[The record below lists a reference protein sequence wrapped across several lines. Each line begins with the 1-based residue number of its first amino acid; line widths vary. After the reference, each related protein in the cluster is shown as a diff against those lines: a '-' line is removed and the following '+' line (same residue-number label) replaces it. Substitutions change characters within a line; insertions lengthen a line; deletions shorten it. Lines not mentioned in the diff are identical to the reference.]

1 MDTWKIANP
10 LKVACI
16 GAGLQGMGHINA
28 YLALPTAELVAVA
41 DVREDYVRQLA
52 EERGIPHWYTDFHQ
66 MLREHPEIQA
76 VSVVTPDH
84 LHLEPTL
91 AALEAGKHVLLE
103 KPMAQKVEEAEQM
116 VQKAEE
122 KGLQLM
128 VNFSHRCQL
137 PSVAIYERAARGEFG
152 EPRYAHARLNNT
164 LFVPMKMLSWAR
176 HTELPHWLF
185 THEVDRVRWI
195 FGREATRVYAVSNE
209 GVLKAKGLPVQDLY
223 HATVE
228 FEGGAIAT
236 FESLWFLPET
246 MPSVAQCY
254 THFAF
259 SEAWVVIDHTQPV
272 VQVATPDKF
281 TTPGFLAGTMRGKP
295 WGTVYDAVA
304 QFVED
309 ILAGRPTVVSARD
322 GLQVTRI
329 VNAILESA
337 RHREPVDLSP

>member
-1 MDTWKIANP
+1 MNGWKIEKP

-16 GAGLQGMGHINA
+16 GAGLQGMGHINS
-28 YLALPTAELVAVA
+28 YLALPTAELVAVV
-41 DVREDYVRQLA
+41 DIREDYVRSLA
-52 EERGIPHWYTDFHQ
+52 EERGIPYSYTDFHQ
-66 MLREHPEIQA
+66 MIKEHPEVQA
-76 VSVVTPDH
+76 ISVVTPDH

-122 KGLQLM
+122 KGLEVM
-128 VNFSHRCQL
+128 VNYSHRCQVPTL
-137 PSVAIYERAARGEFG
+137 AIYEQAARGEFG

-185 THEVDRVRWI
+185 SHEVDRVRWI
-195 FGREATRVYAVSNE
+195 FGSEATRVYAVSNA
-209 GVLKAKGLPVQDLY
+209 GVLKEKGVDVQDLY

-228 FEGGAIAT
+228 FANGAIAT
-236 FESLWFLPET
+236 FEALWFLPET
-246 MPSVAQCY
+246 MPTVAQCY

-259 SEAWVVIDHTQPV
+259 TEAFVVLDHTQPV
-272 VQVATPDKF
+272 IQVAAPDKY
-281 TTPGFLAGTMRGKP
+281 TTPGFMGGSMRGKP

-309 ILAGRPTVVSARD
+309 VLAGRPTVVSPQD

-329 VNAILESA
+329 VNAIIESA
-337 RHREPVDLSP
+337 QNRTPVELA